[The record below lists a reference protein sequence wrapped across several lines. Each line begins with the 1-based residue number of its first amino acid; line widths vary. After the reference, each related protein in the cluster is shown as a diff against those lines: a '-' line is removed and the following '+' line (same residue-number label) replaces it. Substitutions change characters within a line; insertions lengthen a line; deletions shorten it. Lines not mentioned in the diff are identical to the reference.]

1 LVASRPTT
9 KMSAATYLQLHSIL
23 DRTSTVLGFLIRNR
37 KVRDSRLRVGT
48 DYPGSLERPLIF

>member
-1 LVASRPTT
+1 
-9 KMSAATYLQLHSIL
+9 MSAATYLQLHSIL